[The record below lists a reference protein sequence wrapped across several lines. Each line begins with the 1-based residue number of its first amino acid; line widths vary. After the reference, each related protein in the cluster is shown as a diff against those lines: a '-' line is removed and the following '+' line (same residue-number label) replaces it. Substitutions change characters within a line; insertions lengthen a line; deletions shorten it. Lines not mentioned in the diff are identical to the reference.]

1 MSNRNNANLQ
11 SFVRSAQNRM
21 QSFENFP
28 RIFSFFF
35 QNALAGTWFDF
46 LRFWSYTR
54 VVELIMVGVG
64 SCKHFA
70 ILYHEAQ
77 GELFGKLLEEDFWLC
92 IRLLIVCFVRVFILE
107 RLQNWMHESIHF
119 LFFYKAFLKA
129 PVMIPSSKQRL
140 SLDK

>member
-1 MSNRNNANLQ
+1 
-11 SFVRSAQNRM
+11 M
-21 QSFENFP
+21 QTCKVLLEVL
-28 RIFSFFF
+28 RIGCRVLKIFQGFFLFFF
-35 QNALAGTWFDF
+35 SERFSWNVVWFFTF
-46 LRFWSYTR
+46 LIIYS
-54 VVELIMVGVG
+54 G
-64 SCKHFA
+64 SRIDYGRGWF
-70 ILYHEAQ
+70 LYHEAQ

-107 RLQNWMHESIHF
+107 RLQNWMYESIHF

>member
-1 MSNRNNANLQ
+1 
-11 SFVRSAQNRM
+11 M
-21 QSFENFP
+21 QTCKVLLEVLRIGCRVLKIFSS
-28 RIFSFFF
+28 IFSFFF
-35 QNALAGTWFDF
+35 QNALTWTQFNV
-46 LRFWSYTR
+46 LRFWSCTG

-77 GELFGKLLEEDFWLC
+77 AELFGKLLEEDFWLC

-107 RLQNWMHESIHF
+107 RLQNWMHESIDF
-119 LFFYKAFLKA
+119 YFFKAFLKA

-140 SLDK
+140 SLDE